1 MPRLDFTILCTG
13 VWTCLGKVKKSLRSN
28 LTPRWLKQAV
38 KIFRSPLV
46 VVIESEV
53 LVGSSSATHHIT
65 MNVFRVIRHLE
76 ESETWGKNNK
86 MFTKLWPPPPPPA
99 PQTHTQSGQK
109 DGVMWVSRWPS
120 RTKPLEHL
128 RIHKIDEPCL
138 VQLCT
143 EYNSVKLP
151 C

>member
-1 MPRLDFTILCTG
+1 MGVGDKDLTIFCTG

-76 ESETWGKNNK
+76 ESET
-86 MFTKLWPPPPPPA
+86 
-99 PQTHTQSGQK
+99 
-109 DGVMWVSRWPS
+109 
-120 RTKPLEHL
+120 
-128 RIHKIDEPCL
+128 
-138 VQLCT
+138 
-143 EYNSVKLP
+143 
-151 C
+151 